1 MLPSKPP
8 SIDERRNPPLIFCG
22 DELNFPFP
30 GLRCGCRRSTRR
42 DSQRLLPFLWHAR
55 PPLFIYT
62 RASLSAPPC
71 PVRKQFP
78 GPHSSSTLRAPTT
91 IFADSR
97 CTMRCFDCSPLT
109 FSAELAADLR
119 CEDGEPRVA
128 CPCRAVVGSEATP
141 SAEPTLSTAFGSNGI
156 QSTAVTHTGSQQV
169 ASGSRVRSSRGRRG
183 KNIGSS
189 SSAPVCCAFRISVAV
204 VAWPSQL
211 PVWAEPQSLSV
222 FENGPVPRPVQ
233 HRRSGILY
241 ALPLNTVPGQIRA
254 AAGGGR

>member
-128 CPCRAVVGSEATP
+128 CPCRAAVDWILFEPNAVDSVGDAYRQPAGRFRQPGAKFQRKEGEKHWVVVVRTRVLCIPHLCCCRG
-141 SAEPTLSTAFGSNGI
+141 L
-156 QSTAVTHTGSQQV
+156 AVA
-169 ASGSRVRSSRGRRG
+169 ASCLGRAAIS
-183 KNIGSS
+183 IG
-189 SSAPVCCAFRISVAV
+189 FRKRAS
-204 VAWPSQL
+204 P
-211 PVWAEPQSLSV
+211 PP
-222 FENGPVPRPVQ
+222 PRPVQ